1 MLNTTRDVIKAALAA
16 DATMDDTQRKAA
28 LKRLAETDKPEA
40 AAQAA
45 TQPEPLVVSFE
56 VAANTLGVS
65 MRMVRKLAHDGH
77 IRRVY
82 FPGRRNA
89 YGLNPDDVRKLAGK
103 PKSKAA

>member
-1 MLNTTRDVIKAALAA
+1 MLNATRDVIKAALAA

-45 TQPEPLVVSFE
+45 QPGPLVFSYDE
-56 VAANTLGVS
+56 AARMLGVTK
-65 MRMVRKLAHDGH
+65 RTLLTYAQLGH

-82 FPGRRNA
+82 FPGRRVA
-89 YGLNPDDVRKLAGK
+89 RGLNPEDVRKLAGHR
-103 PKSKAA
+103 KSKAA